1 MHVRPKEEKAE
12 LTSTKSILGFRTG
25 MTTSFEHDLI
35 LESILSIGFIRLT
48 ELTELEAI
56 SVLLLVGEVDE
67 ESSSF

>member
-25 MTTSFEHDLI
+25 MTTSFEDLI

>member
-1 MHVRPKEEKAE
+1 
-12 LTSTKSILGFRTG
+12 
-25 MTTSFEHDLI
+25 MTTSFEHDLT